1 MIHEYGIVL
10 LEVVIALLSGIISTY
25 RVNKK
30 DDGITWKQFIY
41 RILLFFELL
50 VITIIYLIEYQTNES
65 ILYLFG
71 MLMSILFIGIFL
83 CIFFIFLFNFIFT
96 FFKEK
101 KHSWIHFVLNFKEI
115 LSNTSFNRLSQI
127 NSLVDTSFMFVSLF
141 ALGSMIVAFVLHF
154 FVIEDTTIYLLEK
167 GPFLIL
173 IFIVI
178 AIALWI
184 FSLFIHLVY
193 YERIKEEEINIKRM
207 QLKRK
212 VTEQRNEW

>member
-10 LEVVIALLSGIISTY
+10 LEVLIALLSGIISTY

-30 DDGITWKQFIY
+30 DDGITWKQFVY

-115 LSNTSFNRLSQI
+115 LSDTSFNRLSQI
-127 NSLVDTSFMFVSLF
+127 NSLVDASFMFVSLF

-154 FVIEDTTIYLLEK
+154 FIIEETTIYLLEK